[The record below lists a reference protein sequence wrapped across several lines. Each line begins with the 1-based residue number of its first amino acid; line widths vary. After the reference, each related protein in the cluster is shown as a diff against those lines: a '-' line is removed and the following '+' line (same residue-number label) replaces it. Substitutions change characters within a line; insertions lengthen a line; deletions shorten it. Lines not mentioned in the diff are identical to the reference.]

1 MKSFNFTKMLEI
13 HFKKVTKT
21 KKKNLKINFSNF
33 LIALIDFWVVKT
45 YWKNLFL
52 FRMVTREIYQS

>member
-21 KKKNLKINFSNF
+21 KKISLKINFSDF
-33 LIALIDFWVVKT
+33 LIALVDF
-45 YWKNLFL
+45 
-52 FRMVTREIYQS
+52 